1 MSSFLR
7 VSRAKVDALRSFVQ
21 TLLPDS
27 DTHVQPWLNR
37 LAPTRLAWLKSGL
50 LWRTFFL
57 LAFLIAISMAA
68 WIASFRMVERTPRAN
83 QIAAQVVSIVT
94 ITRAALTHSAPDLR
108 RELLFDLASNE
119 GIRIYPLEP
128 DDRVEKPQDN
138 SLMPEIEANVRD
150 RLGNDTKFASV
161 VNDVAGFW
169 VSFKI
174 DDDEY
179 WLMLDRERIERA
191 SGIQWIGWATVT
203 LVLSLLGAVFIS
215 RLINQPLARLTAVA
229 RSIAQ
234 GKQPD
239 PLPESGPTE
248 IRIANRSF
256 NQMVEDLNRIESDRA
271 IILAG
276 ISHDLRTPISRMLL
290 EVEMAN
296 LSDEARK
303 GMQSDLA
310 QMDAIIS
317 QFLDYAKPTDAAN
330 FARVDLST
338 MLALA
343 ADEAARLPDV
353 RIHVEID
360 DDLVVQGNPTDLRRV
375 INNVIE
381 NARRYGK
388 CDSAD
393 AADIDIHCR
402 NDSDMV
408 VVEIGDRGPGIPDA
422 DIDRLLRP
430 FTRLDSAR
438 SQANGAGLGLAIVDR
453 IIKRHHG
460 TLKLQNRSGGGLM
473 IRISLAPSPV

>member
-1 MSSFLR
+1 MQNFFHNPDEHGRSWP
-7 VSRAKVDALRSFVQ
+7 SRLGQS
-21 TLLPDS
+21 
-27 DTHVQPWLNR
+27 
-37 LAPTRLAWLKSGL
+37 RLAWLKSGL

-57 LAFLIAISMAA
+57 LGFLIAVSMAA
-68 WIASFRMVERTPRAN
+68 WVASFRMVERTPRAH
-83 QIAAQVVSIVT
+83 QIAAQVVSVVT

-119 GIRIYPLEP
+119 GIRVYPLEP
-128 DDRVEKPQDN
+128 DDRVERPRDN
-138 SLMPEIEANVRD
+138 SLMPVIESNVRE
-150 RLGNDTKFASV
+150 RLGQDTKFASV

-215 RLINQPLARLTAVA
+215 RLINQPLARLAGAA

-234 GKQPD
+234 GRRPD
-239 PLPESGPTE
+239 LLPESGPAE
-248 IRIANRSF
+248 IRDANRSF
-256 NQMVEDLNRIESDRA
+256 NQMVEDLNRIETDRA

-296 LSDEARK
+296 LTDEARK
-303 GMQSDLA
+303 GMQSDLG

-317 QFLDYAKPTDAAN
+317 QFLDYARPNDAAS
-330 FARVDLST
+330 FTRVDFSEL
-338 MLALA
+338 MQQA
-343 ADEAARLPDV
+343 AQEAARLPDV
-353 RIHVEID
+353 RVHCEIAED
-360 DDLVVQGNPTDLRRV
+360 VFVRGNPTDLRRV
-375 INNVIE
+375 VNNVIE

-388 CDSAD
+388 AADADSAE
-393 AADIDIHCR
+393 IDLLCR
-402 NDSDMV
+402 AEDGLA
-408 VVEIGDRGPGIPDA
+408 VVEIGDRGPGIPET
-422 DIDRLLRP
+422 DIERLLRP

-438 SQANGAGLGLAIVDR
+438 GQANGAGLGLAIVDR
-453 IIKRHHG
+453 IVKRHHG
-460 TLKLQNRSGGGLM
+460 ALRLLNRPEGGLM
-473 IRISLAPSPV
+473 LRMTIKIDD